1 MSDIYQQATKI
12 KGDLIIIQGTDD
24 DWVKNIDIGTDKT
37 DTKTF
42 YGAFIVQL
50 KLSKRITLKRNY
62 W

>member
-50 KLSKRITLKRNY
+50 KLSKE
-62 W
+62 